1 MANGKSSFSIITL
14 ILTFFIFCLLIYLA
28 FFQTGNGSKSE
39 YGTEKNLAGEL
50 ADNNLYKAAIAE
62 YESILTDHSLDAETQ
77 ANLNYLIAKIYF
89 DNVRDYENAAAY
101 YVKARALNPQG
112 SFYNEAGKNLV
123 TSLEKMG
130 RIVDAKRELDKST
143 NIDSTYAAHEGDK
156 VVAKIGD
163 VPVFLSQLNEEIQ
176 DFPPD
181 VQKQFAG
188 KEGKRQFLNQYIGM
202 ELMYRA
208 AIREGMEGDP
218 EIVRKKEKLE
228 KQLLIEK
235 YAVEKVMPQIN
246 IDTADMKNY
255 YAANKDSK
263 FEGKP
268 YDEVKA
274 QVLMN
279 YQQEKAQQAFGEYV
293 AKLSAA
299 ENVKIF
305 EENVR

>member
-1 MANGKSSFSIITL
+1 MANEKSSLSIITL
-14 ILTFFIFCLLIYLA
+14 VLTFLIFSLLVYLA
-28 FFQTGNGSKSE
+28 FFQSGNGSKSD
-39 YGTEKNLAGEL
+39 YSKEKNLAGEL
-50 ADNNLYKAAIAE
+50 TDNNLYKAAIAE
-62 YESILTDHSLDAETQ
+62 YEDILDDHSLDTETR

-89 DNVRDYENAAAY
+89 DDIRDYENAAAY

-112 SFYNEAGKNLV
+112 SFYTEAGKNLV
-123 TSLEKMG
+123 ASLEKMG

-143 NIDSTYAAHEGDK
+143 NVDSVYAAHEGDK
-156 VVAKIGD
+156 MVAKIGD
-163 VPVFLSQLNEEIQ
+163 VPVFLSQLNDEIQ
-176 DFPPD
+176 NLPPD
-181 VQKQFAG
+181 MQKQFAG
-188 KEGKRQFLNQYIGM
+188 KEGKQQFLKQYVGM

-208 AIREGMEGDP
+208 AIREGMEADP
-218 EIVRKKEKLE
+218 EIARKKEMLE

-255 YAANKDSK
+255 YEANKKSK

-268 YDEVKA
+268 YDEVKT
-274 QVLMN
+274 QVLMS

-299 ENVKIF
+299 ENVRLF
-305 EENVR
+305 EENIK

>member
-1 MANGKSSFSIITL
+1 MVKKKQSGPFPKPF
-14 ILTFFIFCLLIYLA
+14 
-28 FFQTGNGSKSE
+28 
-39 YGTEKNLAGEL
+39 
-50 ADNNLYKAAIAE
+50 AE
-62 YESILTDHSLDAETQ
+62 
-77 ANLNYLIAKIYF
+77 IYF
-89 DNVRDYENAAAY
+89 DNIRDYENAAAY
-101 YVKARALNPQG
+101 YVKARSLNPEG

-123 TSLEKMG
+123 TSLEKLG

-156 VVAKIGD
+156 MVAKIGE
-163 VPVFLSQLNEEIQ
+163 VPIFLSQLNEEIQ
-176 DFPPD
+176 NLPSDM
-181 VQKQFAG
+181 QKQFAG
-188 KEGKRQFLNQYIGM
+188 KEGKRQFLNQFIGM

-218 EIVRKKEKLE
+218 EIVKKKEMLE

-255 YAANKDSK
+255 YTANKDGK

-268 YDEVKA
+268 YDEVQA
-274 QVLMN
+274 QVLMS